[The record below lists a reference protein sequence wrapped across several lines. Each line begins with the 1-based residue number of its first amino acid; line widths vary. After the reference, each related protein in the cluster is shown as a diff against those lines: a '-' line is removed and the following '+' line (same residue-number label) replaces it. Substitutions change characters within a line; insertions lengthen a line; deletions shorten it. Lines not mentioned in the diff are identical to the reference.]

1 MFLQQ
6 HKTHLSKPKKLTLH
20 REGCKFFIALLLAED
35 TAPDTS
41 TRKLPGGQEQP
52 FGALS
57 RRSGKYPEPWCQS
70 KSGSLCLS
78 AVPMHPPVPKQH
90 TQDRGQFV
98 GILVASKHQC
108 EGKMFLP
115 SNVKAKM
122 EEGGSEQ
129 QAHRIPAR
137 SLHILM
143 E

>member
-6 HKTHLSKPKKLTLH
+6 RKTHLSKPKKLTMH
-20 REGCKFFIALLLAED
+20 RKGCKSFIALLLAED

-41 TRKLPGGQEQP
+41 TRKLPGGQECSL

-57 RRSGKYPEPWCQS
+57 RSSGKFPEPWCQS

-98 GILVASKHQC
+98 GILVASKHHLQC
-108 EGKMFLP
+108 EGK
-115 SNVKAKM
+115 N
-122 EEGGSEQ
+122 GGGRQRAAS
-129 QAHRIPAR
+129 
-137 SLHILM
+137 M
-143 E
+143 